1 MMAHTNGVGVRKTK
15 TKFTLNFGMI
25 LDDNIAFSTNIL
37 GGCLHVRPN
46 AGFEFAAAFM
56 VDHGILS

>member
-1 MMAHTNGVGVRKTK
+1 MMAHANGVGVGKTK
-15 TKFTLNFGMI
+15 AKFSMNFGMI
-25 LDDNIAFSTNIL
+25 LDDDIAFSTHIL
-37 GGCLHVRPN
+37 GRRPHVRPN